1 MATIDLPGRGTD
13 QAPPNRFEELRFEPD
28 PDFVPDPDDD
38 APTPLPTRLYRD
50 ASRSILAENSSPDV
64 GFRFSVNPY
73 RGCEHGCVYCLEPDT
88 PILYADMTWRPIG
101 AVRAGD
107 VLAGFDEHPAAG
119 RQRKMRT
126 SVVEHV
132 IWSRRPTLRLA
143 TPRGDVVTT
152 AEHRW
157 LGAAARTDER
167 AWLRT
172 EQLSRGRRL
181 RHVPVT
187 RHEPVDDDYRV
198 GYVAGLSLG
207 ERAARG
213 ACDDASSHLARDA
226 ASWRVALPDDEPL
239 RRLVS
244 YLAPLGVDAVIRP
257 FLSSRSSR
265 QALRKVEVRAPGM
278 LEVVRRIL
286 AVELESRGWRRGLL
300 AGFFDACGAHGTAL
314 CLARGDEG
322 LIARVARHARALGF
336 ALRVDALAGSG
347 AALRLAGGLVE
358 RMRFFALCRP
368 SIPRRWLS
376 LFDRDLDTEPEK
388 IAAIERGP
396 VRDVVDIQTST
407 RTFFAAGL
415 ATHNCYAR
423 PSHEYLG
430 WNAGL
435 DFETRLLVKTD
446 APDLLRHKLSSARWA
461 PDVIALSGN
470 TDCYQ
475 PVERRLKITRGVL
488 EVLRDFRSPVGV
500 ITKSALVAR
509 DADLLAELAQH
520 DAAHVRLSVTTLDA
534 ELARRLE
541 PRAATPSRRLQAIE
555 RLAEAGVPVA
565 VLIGPV
571 IPGLNDA
578 EIPRILEAAASA
590 GAQSASWVLLR
601 LASPLDEL
609 FTHWLARHY
618 PEKRERVL
626 NRIRATRAGRLND
639 STFGVRMRG
648 DGEYAKQIALL
659 FDASARRHRLADPL
673 PPLSAAAFRP
683 PTKSGDQ
690 LLLL

>member
-13 QAPPNRFEELRFEPD
+13 QMPANRFEQLRFEPD
-28 PDFVPDPDDD
+28 PDLVPDPDDD
-38 APTPLPTRLYRD
+38 GPAPLPTRLYRD
-50 ASRSILAENSSPDV
+50 ASRSILAENSSPDI

-88 PILYADMTWRPIG
+88 PILYADLTWRPIG

-107 VLAGFDEHPAAG
+107 VLAGFDEHPSAG
-119 RQRKMRT
+119 RRRKIRT

-132 IWSRRPTLRLA
+132 VWSRRPTLRLA
-143 TPRGDVVTT
+143 TRRSDVVTT

-157 LGAAARTDER
+157 LGGNEPRWSRTSD
-167 AWLRT
+167 
-172 EQLSRGRRL
+172 LSRGRRL

-187 RHEPVDDDYRV
+187 RHEPADDDYRV

-207 ERAARG
+207 DHATHGTADG
-213 ACDDASSHLARDA
+213 ASPPIDRDGSA
-226 ASWRVALPDDEPL
+226 WRIALPDDEPL
-239 RRLVS
+239 RRLVA
-244 YLAPLGVDAVIRP
+244 YLAPLGVAAAIRP
-257 FLSSRSSR
+257 FLETRDDR
-265 QALRKVEVRAPGM
+265 QALRQVEVRAPGM
-278 LEVVRRIL
+278 LAVVRRIL
-286 AVELESRGWRRGLL
+286 SLELESRGWRRGLL
-300 AGFFDACGAHGTAL
+300 AGFFDAGGAHGATL
-314 CLARGDEG
+314 CLARGSEG
-322 LIARVARHARALGF
+322 VLARVARHARALGF
-336 ALRVDALAGSG
+336 APDVDPLTGRAG
-347 AALRLAGGLVE
+347 AVLRLAGGLVD
-358 RMRFFALCRP
+358 RMRFFAVCRP
-368 SIPRRWLS
+368 AIRRRWLS
-376 LFDRDLDTEPEK
+376 LFDRDLDAEPEPVE
-388 IAAIERGP
+388 AIERGP

-446 APDLLRHKLSSARWA
+446 APELLRQKLTSPRWE
-461 PDVIALSGN
+461 PSVIALSGN

-488 EVLRDFRSPVGV
+488 EVLRDFRNPVGV

-509 DADLLAELAQH
+509 DTDLLADLATH
-520 DAAHVRLSVTTLDA
+520 DAAHVRISVTTLDA

-541 PRAATPSRRLQAIE
+541 PRAATPSRRLQAID

-565 VLIGPV
+565 VMVAPV
-571 IPGLNDA
+571 IPGLNDS

-590 GAQSASWVLLR
+590 GARSASWVLLR
-601 LASPLDEL
+601 LAPPLDEL

-659 FDASARRHRLADPL
+659 FDASARRHRLAAPL
-673 PPLSAAAFRP
+673 PPLSAAAFQRP
-683 PTKSGDQ
+683 LRNGTQ
-690 LLLL
+690 LRLL

>member
-1 MATIDLPGRGTD
+1 MATFELPGRGTE
-13 QAPPNRFEELRFEPD
+13 QAPANRFEELRFEPD
-28 PDFVPDPDDD
+28 PDVVPDPDED
-38 APTPLPTRLYRD
+38 TPPPIPTRLYRD

-73 RGCEHGCVYCLEPDT
+73 RGCEHGCVYCLEPGT
-88 PILYADMTWRPIG
+88 PVLYADMTWRPIG
-101 AVRAGD
+101 GVRAGD
-107 VLAGFDEHPAAG
+107 VLAGFDEHPSAG

-143 TPRGDVVTT
+143 TRQCDVVTT

-157 LGAAARTDER
+157 LGGSDPRWSRTSE
-167 AWLRT
+167 
-172 EQLSRGRRL
+172 LSRGRHL

-187 RHEPVDDDYRV
+187 RSEPVDDDYRV
-198 GYVAGLSLG
+198 GYVAGLTLG
-207 ERAARG
+207 ERNVRG
-213 ACDDASSHLARDA
+213 GGDPTGSARDPATA
-226 ASWRVALPDDEPL
+226 AWRVALADDEPL

-244 YLAPLGVDAVIRP
+244 YLAPLGVDAAIRP
-257 FLSSRSSR
+257 FLSTRGER
-265 QALRKVEVRAPGM
+265 QALRKVEVRAPGK
-278 LEVVRRIL
+278 LEVMRRIVSL
-286 AVELESRGWRRGLL
+286 EVESRGWRRGLL
-300 AGFFDACGAHGTAL
+300 AGFFDAGGAHGDAL
-314 CLARGDEG
+314 CLAHEDEG
-322 LIARVARHARALGF
+322 LLARVARHARALGF
-336 ALRVDALAGSG
+336 AFQLDALAGRG
-347 AALRLAGGLVE
+347 AVLRLAGSLVD
-358 RMRFFALCRP
+358 RMRFFAICRP
-368 SIPRRWLS
+368 AIARRWRG
-376 LFDRDLDTEPEK
+376 LFDRDLDVEPEP
-388 IAAIERGP
+388 IEAIERGP
-396 VRDVVDIQTST
+396 QRDVVDIQTST

-446 APDLLRHKLSSARWA
+446 APELLRHKLATPHWQ
-461 PDVIALSGN
+461 PQVIALSGN

-475 PVERRLKITRGVL
+475 PVERRLKVTRRVL
-488 EVLRDFRSPVGV
+488 EVLRDFRNPVGV

-509 DADLLAELAQH
+509 DADLLGELAEH
-520 DAAHVRLSVTTLDA
+520 GAAHVRLSVTTLDT
-534 ELARRLE
+534 ELARRME
-541 PRAATPSRRLQAIE
+541 PRAATPARRLLAID

-565 VLIGPV
+565 VMIGPV

-578 EIPRILEAAASA
+578 EIPRILEAAANA

-639 STFGVRMRG
+639 STFGARMRG

-659 FDASARRHRLADPL
+659 FEASARRHRLADPL
-673 PPLSAAAFRP
+673 PPLRSDAFRRP
-683 PTKSGDQ
+683 PRLGDQ

>member
-13 QAPPNRFEELRFEPD
+13 QTPPNRFEELRFEPD
-28 PDFVPDPDDD
+28 PDLAPDPDDD
-38 APTPLPTRLYRD
+38 GPAPLPTRLYRD

-107 VLAGFDEHPAAG
+107 VLAGFDEHPSPG
-119 RQRKMRT
+119 RRRKIRT
-126 SVVEHV
+126 SIVEHV

-143 TPRGDVVTT
+143 TRRSDVVTT

-157 LGAAARTDER
+157 LGANEQRWSRTSE
-167 AWLRT
+167 
-172 EQLSRGRRL
+172 LSRGRRL
-181 RHVPVT
+181 LHVPVT
-187 RHEPVDDDYRV
+187 HHEPADDDYRV

-207 ERAARG
+207 TRAARDTSDG
-213 ACDDASSHLARDA
+213 AAPAVDGARA
-226 ASWRVALPDDEPL
+226 AWRVALPDDEPL
-239 RRLVS
+239 RRLVA
-244 YLAPLGVDAVIRP
+244 YLAPLGVDAAIRP
-257 FLSSRSSR
+257 FLASRDHR
-265 QALRKVEVRAPGM
+265 QALRKVEVHAPGM

-286 AVELESRGWRRGLL
+286 SLELESRGWRRGLL
-300 AGFFDACGAHGTAL
+300 AGFFDAGGAHGAAL
-314 CLARGDEG
+314 CLARGSEG
-322 LIARVARHARALGF
+322 ILARVARHARALGF
-336 ALRVDALAGSG
+336 ALDVAPLAGRG
-347 AALRLAGGLVE
+347 AVLRLAGGLVN
-358 RMRFFALCRP
+358 RMRFFAVCRP
-368 SIPRRWLS
+368 AIRRRWLS
-376 LFDRDLDTEPEK
+376 LFDRDLDAEPEP
-388 IAAIERGP
+388 IEAIERGP

-446 APDLLRHKLSSARWA
+446 APELLRQKLASPRWR
-461 PDVIALSGN
+461 PEVIALSGN

-488 EVLRDFRSPVGV
+488 EVLRDFRNPVGV

-509 DADLLAELAQH
+509 DADLLAELARH
-520 DAAHVRLSVTTLDA
+520 EAAHVRLSITTLDA
-534 ELARRLE
+534 ELARRME
-541 PRAATPSRRLQAIE
+541 PRAASPSRRLQAIE
-555 RLAEAGVPVA
+555 RLAAAGVPVA

-571 IPGLNDA
+571 VPGLNDA

-590 GAQSASWVLLR
+590 GAQNAGWVLLR

-609 FTHWLARHY
+609 FTHWLERHY

-626 NRIRATRAGRLND
+626 NRIRATRDGRLSD

-673 PPLSAAAFRP
+673 PPLRADAFRRP
-683 PTKSGDQ
+683 ARPGAQ
-690 LLLL
+690 LSLL

>member
-13 QAPPNRFEELRFEPD
+13 QMPPNRFEELRFEPD
-28 PDFVPDPDDD
+28 PDLAVDADADDQP
-38 APTPLPTRLYRD
+38 APLPTRLYRD
-50 ASRSILAENSSPDV
+50 ASRSILTENSSPDV

-88 PILYADMTWRPIG
+88 PILYADMIWRPIG
-101 AVRAGD
+101 GVRPGD
-107 VLAGFDEHPAAG
+107 VLAGFDEHPSPG
-119 RQRKMRT
+119 RRRKIRT

-132 IWSRRPTLRLA
+132 IRSRRPTLRLA
-143 TPRGDVVTT
+143 TRRSDVVTT

-157 LGAAARTDER
+157 LGAHELRWSRTSE
-167 AWLRT
+167 
-172 EQLSRGRRL
+172 LSRGRRL

-198 GYVAGLSLG
+198 GYVAGLSLA
-207 ERAARG
+207 EHAARRPG
-213 ACDDASSHLARDA
+213 AGTPLAPDRGA
-226 ASWRVALPDDEPL
+226 PSWRVALADEEPL
-239 RRLVS
+239 RRLVA

-257 FLSSRSSR
+257 FLPTRDHH
-265 QALRKVEVRAPGM
+265 QALRKVEVRSPGM
-278 LEVVRRIL
+278 LEAVRRIL
-286 AVELESRGWRRGLL
+286 SLELESRGWQRGLL
-300 AGFFDACGAHGTAL
+300 AGLFDAGGAHGTAL

-322 LIARVARHARALGF
+322 LLARVARHARALGF
-336 ALRVDALAGSG
+336 ALRVDALAGHG
-347 AALRLAGGLVE
+347 AALRLAGGLAD

-368 SIPRRWLS
+368 AIRHRWLS
-376 LFDRDLDTEPEK
+376 LFDRDLDVEPEP
-388 IAAIERGP
+388 IEAIERGAM
-396 VRDVVDIQTST
+396 RDVVDIQTST

-446 APDLLRHKLSSARWA
+446 APELLRQKLASPRWQ
-461 PDVIALSGN
+461 PEVIALSGN

-475 PVERRLKITRGVL
+475 PIERRLKITRGVL
-488 EVLRDFRSPVGV
+488 EVLRDFRNPVGV

-509 DADLLAELAQH
+509 DADLLAELAAH

-541 PRAATPSRRLQAIE
+541 PRAGAPSRRLQAIE
-555 RLAEAGVPVA
+555 RLAAAGVPVA
-565 VLIGPV
+565 VLI
-571 IPGLNDA
+571 
-578 EIPRILEAAASA
+578 PRLLEAAASA

-626 NRIRATRAGRLND
+626 SRIRATRAGRLND

-648 DGEYAKQIALL
+648 DGEYARQLALL
-659 FDASARRHRLADPL
+659 FAASARRHRLDAEL
-673 PPLSAAAFRP
+673 PPLRADSFRRP
-683 PTKSGDQ
+683 AQRGVQ
-690 LLLL
+690 LALL